1 MRVFDE
7 FSQISTL
14 THADKQDYQSHY
26 VDIWERI
33 RPAKATP
40 ARIDDD
46 IVFEIELIKQVEV
59 NVEYIMFL
67 LQTYSNKQDSKIKQ
81 EILKSLESSP
91 SLRNKKELLRE
102 FLELLSGSK
111 SEDFDSLFKS
121 FIKDKYKEHLQK
133 LIESENLQKEKA
145 KDFLYNA
152 IKIGEFQELGV
163 EISEVLPKMSIFAG
177 GKQKEENEAKRK
189 NVIAQMR
196 EFFDRFKEFA
206 YILVE
211 ETK

>member
-1 MRVFDE
+1 
-7 FSQISTL
+7 
-14 THADKQDYQSHY
+14 
-26 VDIWERI
+26 
-33 RPAKATP
+33 
-40 ARIDDD
+40 
-46 IVFEIELIKQVEV
+46 
-59 NVEYIMFL
+59 MFL

-111 SEDFDSLFKS
+111 SEDFDSLFKA

>member
-1 MRVFDE
+1 MRG
-7 FSQISTL
+7 
-14 THADKQDYQSHY
+14 
-26 VDIWERI
+26 
-33 RPAKATP
+33 
-40 ARIDDD
+40 
-46 IVFEIELIKQVEV
+46 
-59 NVEYIMFL
+59 
-67 LQTYSNKQDSKIKQ
+67 
-81 EILKSLESSP
+81 
-91 SLRNKKELLRE
+91 

-133 LIESENLQKEKA
+133 LIESKNLQKEKA